1 MDVSVHP
8 VVGWILMI
16 GAVLALGEG
25 MRNDRHLA
33 YLAALV
39 GVFVVSFFLN

>member
-1 MDVSVHP
+1 MDISVHP
-8 VVGWILMI
+8 VLGWLFMT
-16 GAVLALGEG
+16 GAVFALGEG

-39 GVFVVSFFLN
+39 GLFVVSFFLN